1 MTQVPPPSAAPT
13 VRCTHCGEDHPR
25 TYAHCP
31 QTGRGITGKALL
43 GRIIAGKYR
52 LIGELGEGGMGT
64 VYAAESTRVGRKVAI
79 KRLHPELA
87 ADENAVRR
95 FHREARAAGATGHEH
110 IVEVLD
116 MGVAEDGAPF
126 LVMEYLQGENLA
138 QVLRREGRL
147 TPQRACHLLGQ
158 ALDALSAVHARGII
172 HRDLKPDNLFL
183 ARHDG
188 SSETVKVVDFGVSKI
203 RREAG
208 ESFETSLTR
217 TGTAV
222 GTPYYM
228 SPEQARGMKA
238 HDHRVDLYAAGV
250 ILYQCLSGRLPFDA
264 GNYHALLQAILAGKP
279 PPLEGIAPGVDPELS
294 AVVQRAIAVRP
305 GDRFAT
311 AQQMLEA
318 LVPFGA
324 ALPSALHRTEPHG
337 TPSLLSTA
345 SSAVPRT
352 PSPEDSAG
360 EVPKPLRL
368 AHQPVAFE
376 ARSADWDEQRA
387 PVLRIGSARTPA
399 PSVPAP
405 RPPSPSE
412 ADASSTAAP
421 EASHVKGSL
430 LVDAVEHLRREHGTD
445 AYQQLVEELSAEV
458 RGLVEGVILPV
469 TWLPLEHYEELLRT
483 AERLHGPGDGRIAI
497 AIGEATAEAELTATH
512 RPFLASATP
521 MLAMQRIPQLYRA
534 YHSTGQVEVRPGTG
548 DGWQVAVHGLPP
560 HVHLHPMA
568 MSGFYRRLLELTGAR
583 DVRASIVSTRGRGT
597 SPAVTALRWR

>member
-1 MTQVPPPSAAPT
+1 MTHAPPSSAAPA

-31 QTGRGITGKALL
+31 QTGQDLTGATLL
-43 GRIIAGKYR
+43 GHVIAGKYR
-52 LIGELGEGGMGT
+52 LMGELGEGGMGT
-64 VYAAESTRVGRKVAI
+64 VYAAENLRVGRKVAI

-95 FHREARAAGATGHEH
+95 FHREARAAAATGHEH

-138 QVLRREGRL
+138 QLLRRAGRL
-147 TPQRACHLLGQ
+147 APQRACHILGQ
-158 ALDALSAVHARGII
+158 ALEALSAVHGRGII

-183 ARHDG
+183 AAHGGEER
-188 SSETVKVVDFGVSKI
+188 VKVVDFGVSKV

-208 ESFETSLTR
+208 ESFATSLTR

-250 ILYQCLSGRLPFDA
+250 ILYQCLSGRMPFDA

-279 PPLEGIAPGVDPELS
+279 PPLEGIAPGVSPELS
-294 AVVQRAIAVRP
+294 AVVQRAIAVHP

-324 ALPSALHRTEPHG
+324 KLPSDLHRTVPHG
-337 TPSLLSTA
+337 TPSLPSDAAPALQ
-345 SSAVPRT
+345 T
-352 PSPEDSAG
+352 PSPQESAG
-360 EVPKPLRL
+360 DVPKPLRL

-376 ARSADWDEQRA
+376 AHSADWDESRA
-387 PVLRIGSARTPA
+387 PVLRIRTRAPA
-399 PSVPAP
+399 PD
-405 RPPSPSE
+405 PPSSE
-412 ADASSTAAP
+412 PGPPPKTAP
-421 EASHVKGSL
+421 EAIRVKGSL
-430 LVDAVEHLRREHGTD
+430 LAHAIEHVRQEHGPDT
-445 AYQQLVEELSAEV
+445 YQRLLADLPADV
-458 RGLVEGVILPV
+458 RTLAEGVILPIA
-469 TWLPLEHYEELLRT
+469 WLPLEHYEGFLREADRLL
-483 AERLHGPGDGRIAI
+483 GPGDGRVAI
-497 AIGEATAEAELTATH
+497 AIGEATAEVELTNTH
-512 RPFLASATP
+512 GPFLANATP
-521 MLAMQRIPQLYRA
+521 MLAVQRIPQLYRA
-534 YHSTGQVEVRPGTG
+534 YHSAGRVEVQPGTSN
-548 DGWQVAVHGLPP
+548 GWQISMDGLPP
-560 HVHLHPMA
+560 EAHLHPLA

-583 DVRASIVSTRGRGT
+583 DVRASVVSSRRRGAA
-597 SPAVTALRWR
+597 PAIATLRWR